1 MVTLDHDSLTTL
13 LNDTVIVAATAE
25 EVIDL
30 AIDTLNLFGAD
41 LPNMTGTAGT
51 KTVSLESKEKGAV
64 LMVARK
70 IYYGFYK
77 GATNVSIGGLSVTTP
92 DVLGNASVLNFAKE
106 CASYLVE
113 MDVSHG

>member
-1 MVTLDHDSLTTL
+1 MVTVAAATLTTPL
-13 LNDTVIVAATAE
+13 ADTTIAVATAE
-25 EVIDL
+25 QIIDI

-64 LMVARK
+64 LLVARK

-77 GATNVSIGGLSVTTP
+77 GATNVGIGGLSVTTP

-106 CASYLVE
+106 CASQLME